1 MIKTFVFS
9 RYVLLIFLVTFAL
22 ISCKKNHNPFEGM
35 EDQIERGRFLM
46 EKSTSEYDEENDC
59 IYFSEVLQKDIIA
72 NVEYDFTIDRNNL
85 LCEFSFYN
93 YGGNLQL
100 QNGMRENIFTQ
111 SIGKI
116 DFIAALSKENNDINI
131 NSDIENSTYGK
142 GGICQ
147 VIFPDGYYANAIITP
162 LAYRGLVED
171 GLEDSSLI
179 FVSFISDNQYMNV
192 IFKGGPQ
199 EWLIVD
205 MIPNRIFSRNFHS
218 PSSAIRG
225 GYGLYWSPIN

>member
-1 MIKTFVFS
+1 MISS
-9 RYVLLIFLVTFAL
+9 RKILYFIIFTSAML
-22 ISCKKNHNPFEGM
+22 SCKKNHNPYEGI
-35 EDQIERGRFLM
+35 EDQLERGRFLM
-46 EKSTSEYDEENDC
+46 GKTTSEYDKEYNC
-59 IYFSEVLQKDIIA
+59 IYYSEVLQKDIIA
-72 NVEYDFTIDRNNL
+72 NIKYDFTLNKTSL
-85 LCEFSFYN
+85 LCEFKFYN

-100 QNGMRENIFTQ
+100 QNGIRENIFTQ